1 MYDAIIIDFKGKS
14 FRRIYEYNNHAKTPV
29 ENSSENILYVKVC
42 RPVYVLGPSG
52 DKHRL
57 PNSRCHLRG
66 EE

>member
-42 RPVYVLGPSG
+42 RPVYV
-52 DKHRL
+52 
-57 PNSRCHLRG
+57 
-66 EE
+66 